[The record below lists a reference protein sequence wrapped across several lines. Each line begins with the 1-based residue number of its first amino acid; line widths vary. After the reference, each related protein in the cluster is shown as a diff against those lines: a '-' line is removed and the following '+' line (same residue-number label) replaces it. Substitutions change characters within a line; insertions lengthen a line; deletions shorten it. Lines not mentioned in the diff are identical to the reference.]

1 MTQRH
6 LSSAAMLV
14 YEDRGRKRRDAG
26 RMDTIDSLIKGYRAF
41 RSGAYK
47 QNEAKYQALAARRQ
61 RPKAMIIACC
71 DSRADPAMI
80 FSSDPGELFVVRNV
94 ANLVPPYQPDSHYH
108 GTSAALE
115 FGIKGLEIADI
126 IVMGHVSCGG
136 IEALYDA
143 GCGHPPAGDFIS
155 NWMSLATGV
164 ETSVRDKHPDLDKPA
179 LLRLMEQRAVVQSL
193 EMLRTFPFVA
203 EGEKAGTLRLH
214 GWFYGIGSGK

>member
-1 MTQRH
+1 
-6 LSSAAMLV
+6 
-14 YEDRGRKRRDAG
+14 
-26 RMDTIDSLIKGYRAF
+26 MDTIDSLIDGYRAF
-41 RSGAYK
+41 RAGAYK
-47 QNEAKYQALAARRQ
+47 QNEARYQALAARRQ

-94 ANLVPPYQPDSHYH
+94 ANLVPPYQPDGNYH

-115 FGIKGLEIADI
+115 FGINALEITEI
-126 IVMGHVSCGG
+126 IVMGHASCGG

-143 GCGHPPAGDFIS
+143 GCGHPPEGEFIS
-155 NWMSLATGV
+155 AWMSLATGV
-164 ETSVRDKHPDLDKPA
+164 ETAVREAHGDLDKAA

-203 EGEKAGTLRLH
+203 KREADGRLRLH
-214 GWFYGIGSGK
+214 GWFYGIGSGKLSIYDAKTDRFAEVPDQA